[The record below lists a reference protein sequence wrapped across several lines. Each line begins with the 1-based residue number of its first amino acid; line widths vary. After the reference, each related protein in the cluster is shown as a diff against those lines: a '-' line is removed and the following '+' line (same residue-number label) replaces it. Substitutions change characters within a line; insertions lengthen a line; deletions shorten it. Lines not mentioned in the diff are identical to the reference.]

1 MLSFSFAI
9 KSQFCSCKDLLS
21 YLLSLSAES
30 VDSWG

>member
-9 KSQFCSCKDLLS
+9 KSQICSCKD
-21 YLLSLSAES
+21 LLSLSAES